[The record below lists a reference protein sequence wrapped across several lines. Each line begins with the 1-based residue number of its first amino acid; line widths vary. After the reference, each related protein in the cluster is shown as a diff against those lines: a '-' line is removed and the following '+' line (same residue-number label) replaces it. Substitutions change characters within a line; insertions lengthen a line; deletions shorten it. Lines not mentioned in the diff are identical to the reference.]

1 MENPILRVLVPDMTM
16 DGSVWDWDNTEVGDV
31 TREKTEGFGLLKL
44 SRTATV
50 VRHPAIN
57 IHIRI
62 DCKWM
67 SLDEP
72 RTAARFLIE
81 GGQR

>member
-31 TREKTEGFGLLKL
+31 TREKTEGFRHLEL
-44 SRTATV
+44 SRAATV

-57 IHIRI
+57 IHILM
-62 DCKWM
+62 CKWM
-67 SLDEP
+67 TLDEP
-72 RTAARFLIE
+72 RTAARFLVE
-81 GGQR
+81 GGQW